1 MTILDASAI
10 LGLLLG
16 EDRAGPVVGHL
27 SDAAIS
33 AVNLAEVVGKLDDV
47 AMPAHVAAD
56 LMHRLNLR
64 VVEFDEEQALIAGGL
79 KRETAHLGLSLGDR
93 ACLATGIAAGDRI
106 VTLDRAWARLD
117 IAVPILVLG

>member
-27 SDAAIS
+27 SDAGIS
-33 AVNLAEVVGKLDDV
+33 AVNVAEVVGKLGDI
-47 AMPAHVAAD
+47 AMPPQIAAD
-56 LMHRLNLR
+56 LIHRLNLR
-64 VVEFDEEQALIAGGL
+64 VVEFDEEQAVIAGGL

-106 VTLDRAWARLD
+106 VTLDRTWASLD
-117 IAVPILVLG
+117 IAVEILVLG